1 MNSQTLPASRVRSSD
16 ISNSRQPFMRKTIMK
31 NRTLLLTI
39 GSALILSACGGGGG
53 GGGSSNGGAVG
64 TTPGTPTTPSN
75 PNTPAP
81 PVSTLSTITAA
92 NAVAVASNAYAATA
106 SISDSSSLT
115 DVLTGVSIQ
124 PVNNGLV
131 PTVFKLVRH
140 AFDGPNLL
148 TGVVQSKNCTSG
160 GTIAI
165 DATLKNPTMLGNGDV
180 MTMTA
185 TNCVENGATLN
196 GTLKV
201 TFSNVTGDVL
211 NSSTW
216 TATLDSVFT
225 DLAVAST
232 ANNVTN
238 VVSVGGDMKIAM
250 NQENASRNTV
260 TITGKSLQ
268 TTAKQNGTTVTT
280 RTLADYS
287 LNGTT
292 RDGVTTAS
300 GVKFSLSGNTTSLG
314 QFSFTS
320 QNTADFVS
328 AIGKNARSGAMIVN
342 GNASS
347 VTLTA
352 INDSSVR
359 VDFSAKGDGT
369 VTQSFTLS
377 WAEFL
382 SKI

>member
-1 MNSQTLPASRVRSSD
+1 M
-16 ISNSRQPFMRKTIMK
+16 KT
-31 NRTLLLTI
+31 RTLLLTV

-53 GGGSSNGGAVG
+53 GGGTSSSGGAVG
-64 TTPGTPTTPSN
+64 TTPSN

-92 NAVAVASNAYAATA
+92 NAVAVASNAFAATA

-140 AFDGPNLL
+140 AYEGPSLL
-148 TGVVQSKNCTSG
+148 TGVVQNKTCTSG

-165 DATLKNPTMLGNGDV
+165 DATLKNPSMLGNGDV

-225 DLAVAST
+225 DLALAST
-232 ANNVTN
+232 TNGVAN

-250 NQENASRNTV
+250 SQENAARNTV
-260 TITGKSLQ
+260 TITGSSLQ

-280 RTLADYS
+280 RTLSNYS
-287 LNGTT
+287 LKGST
-292 RDGVTTAS
+292 RDGVVTS
-300 GVKFSLSGNTTSLG
+300 GSANFALAGNTASLG

-320 QNTADFVS
+320 KNTADFVNV
-328 AIGKNARSGAMIVN
+328 IGKNANTGAMIVN

-352 INDSSVR
+352 LNDSSVR
-359 VDFSAKGDGT
+359 VDFSAKGDGV

>member
-1 MNSQTLPASRVRSSD
+1 
-16 ISNSRQPFMRKTIMK
+16 MK

-64 TTPGTPTTPSN
+64 TTPST

-124 PVNNGLV
+124 SANTGLV
-131 PTVFKLVRH
+131 PTVFKLVRR
-140 AFDGPNLL
+140 AAEGPNLL
-148 TGVVQSKNCTSG
+148 TGVVQSKACTGG

-165 DATLKNPTMLGNGDV
+165 DATLKNPAMLGNGDV
-180 MTMTA
+180 MTMLA
-185 TNCVENGATLN
+185 TNCIESGVTLN

-225 DLAVAST
+225 DMAVTSIV
-232 ANNVTN
+232 NNVTN
-238 VVSVGGDMKIAM
+238 VVTVGGDMKIAM
-250 NQENASRNTV
+250 NQENAARNTV
-260 TITGKSLQ
+260 VVTGNSLQ
-268 TTAKQNGTTVTT
+268 TTARQNGATVTT
-280 RTLADYS
+280 RTLAAYS
-287 LNGTT
+287 LNGNT
-292 RDGVTTAS
+292 RDGVVTSAAN
-300 GVKFSLSGNTTSLG
+300 FNLAGNTASLG
-314 QFSFTS
+314 QFSLTS
-320 QNTADFVS
+320 QNTKAFVS
-328 AIGKNARSGAMIVN
+328 ASGKNANTGAMIVN

-352 INDSSVR
+352 VNDSSVR
-359 VDFSAKGDGT
+359 VDFSAKGDGA

>member
-1 MNSQTLPASRVRSSD
+1 M
-16 ISNSRQPFMRKTIMK
+16 KT
-31 NRTLLLTI
+31 RTLLLTV

-53 GGGSSNGGAVG
+53 GGGSTGNGGAVG
-64 TTPGTPTTPSN
+64 TTPSN
-75 PNTPAP
+75 PNTPLP

-148 TGVVQSKNCTSG
+148 TGVVQTKGCTSG

-165 DATLKNPTMLGNGDV
+165 DANLKNPEMLGNGDV

-225 DLAVAST
+225 DLAVTST
-232 ANNVTN
+232 TNNVTS

-260 TITGKSLQ
+260 TITGSSLQ
-268 TTAKQNGTTVTT
+268 TTAKQNGTVLTT

-292 RDGVTTAS
+292 RDGVVTTGGANF
-300 GVKFSLSGNTTSLG
+300 KLSGNTTSLG

-320 QNTADFVS
+320 QNTAAFVN
-328 AIGKNARSGAMIVN
+328 AVGKNANSGAMLVN

-359 VDFSAKGDGT
+359 VDFSAKGDGV

-382 SKI
+382 AKI